1 MTGIASKEL
10 LVIVLLLSALRVQ
23 LARSAGASRIAFVGA
38 LLGFTAL
45 VQPSFILFAFVI
57 LAFDWLRGVSF
68 RQLLIHALLLSVG
81 FALVVTPWTLRNQRV
96 FGAFVLITTNGGSNF
111 YRANNPLATGGFTPR
126 GEVDLSSY
134 GEIASNRVGFQLGQ
148 RWVMENPVDFFLLSL
163 RKQILFL
170 GDDSSGVYQALRRR
184 LSSSLV
190 LYAVPK
196 ASCNAFWLAM
206 WLAIGLGSYAL
217 IKNGTPIPFDATL
230 LVLSV
235 AYLYGLHSVFESTG
249 KYHVP
254 LTGVLAV
261 LAGIVIYLGS
271 RFPDARLDD
280 FSKHQDGE
288 EA

>member
-1 MTGIASKEL
+1 LTGIASKEL